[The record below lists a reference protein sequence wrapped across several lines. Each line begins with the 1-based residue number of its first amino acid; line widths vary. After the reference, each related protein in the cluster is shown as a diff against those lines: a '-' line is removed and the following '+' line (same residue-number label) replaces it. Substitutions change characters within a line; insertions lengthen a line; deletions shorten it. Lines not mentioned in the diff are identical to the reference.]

1 MDARCAR
8 ANDRGLWRRDD
19 AHTHTHTRTE
29 TNDNLLMRGRLLT
42 PNTSSDQSR
51 ADRSRSEA
59 TALAND
65 LSETL
70 VDSVNLGVSQV
81 RACVSPCRA
90 QHSSWRIR
98 FAIHVVEFV

>member
-1 MDARCAR
+1 
-8 ANDRGLWRRDD
+8 
-19 AHTHTHTRTE
+19 
-29 TNDNLLMRGRLLT
+29 MRGRLLT